1 MDNLQ
6 DIFSSVLSDP
16 EAVSKLR
23 SLGQELGLTGNTG
36 NTGNTPQKKTPS
48 AAPSFDLSALSGLLG
63 SSGNN
68 SQNSP
73 QSGLANSLSPDTMQS
88 IAKIMPLLSGMNSD
102 DEATALLTALRPFLS
117 GDKRRRLD
125 EAGKMLRV
133 MRILPKLRNTGL
145 F

>member
-23 SLGQELGLTGNTG
+23 SLGKELGLTGDTG
-36 NTGNTPQKKTPS
+36 NTSSQKQAQPAS
-48 AAPSFDLSALSGLLG
+48 PAIDLSALSGLLG
-63 SSGNN
+63 SSGNS
-68 SQNSP
+68 SQNSS
-73 QSGLANSLSPDTMQS
+73 QTGLANALSPDTMQS
-88 IAKIMPLLSGMNSD
+88 IAKLMPLLSGMNKE
-102 DEATALLTALRPFLS
+102 DETTALLSALRPFLS
-117 GDKRRRLD
+117 SDKRRRLD

-133 MRILPKLRNTGL
+133 MRILPKLKSTGL